1 MCWEDLVEET
11 RKKAEYRSSL
21 RSKALI
27 KRALLELMQEK
38 KFEKITVSDIVRVA
52 DINRGTF
59 YAHFKS
65 TRDVFNKI
73 QENMFTDLLGT
84 LETFPVDFVI
94 SNPRPVLEAASNFL
108 LADIT
113 YYKMLFNISDT
124 PEFINRNK
132 SKLFTYFLDS
142 SAARKMEEA
151 GHGGEFVAILDF
163 WISATLTLYIDSILG
178 RIPLTIGQLPD
189 FCSKIMSLSTVTWLE
204 VFQNTSHLS

>member
-1 MCWEDLVEET
+1 MEEA

-65 TRDVFNKI
+65 PRDVFNKI

-132 SKLFTYFLDS
+132 TKLFDYFMRS
-142 SAARKMEEA
+142 SAAGMMDNVGRKA
-151 GHGGEFVAILDF
+151 EFIAILDF

-178 RIPLTIGQLPD
+178 RIPLTLDQLPD
-189 FCSKIMSLSTVTWLE
+189 FCSKMMSLSSISWLD
-204 VFQNTSHLS
+204 VFQDPSLKV